1 MGFVVTEEM
10 AREFGKAMIAAYKR
24 QGTNLQEDRQMVM
37 QEFID
42 RHNLAPASAVEEVE
56 LTHSEWL
63 RLWTTVGRADEGKL
77 AQAGK
82 SYLASLGLRIV
93 RDAKPAASFIR
104 RAQPLN
110 LPDDDGFCSV
120 GGLAV
125 DLGLYK
131 SSDAKPVPAFDFLA
145 HLRRQREWS
154 ERTFGP
160 AKRTSGVVEHIRKE
174 LREIEAAP
182 DDLEEWIDVVILA
195 LDGAWRHGGSPEQI
209 IDKLAEKQAKNESRT
224 WPDWRTMPEGKAIEH
239 DRSGESK
246 PVPADNAAKRDAKDA
261 TIAELTKRIDALE
274 LGYRDAKATNAEIQ
288 DDVDRLDAATGELLE
303 WCKRLSREKA
313 PAESRNPEPKA
324 VAAERTF
331 TEAEV
336 RAAMRLLKSDVAI
349 RHIFD
354 KLGIDMEATK

>member
-1 MGFVVTEEM
+1 MGFVVTE
-10 AREFGKAMIAAYKR
+10 
-24 QGTNLQEDRQMVM
+24 D
-37 QEFID
+37 
-42 RHNLAPASAVEEVE
+42 VE
-56 LTHSEWL
+56 LTDQQCADLWEAFYGADSFQESHVLREWL
-63 RLWTTVGRADEGKL
+63 AEN
-77 AQAGK
+77 
-82 SYLASLGLRIV
+82 GLRIV

-131 SSDAKPVPAFDFLA
+131 SSDAKPVPA
-145 HLRRQREWS
+145 
-154 ERTFGP
+154 
-160 AKRTSGVVEHIRKE
+160 
-174 LREIEAAP
+174 
-182 DDLEEWIDVVILA
+182 DD
-195 LDGAWRHGGSPEQI
+195 
-209 IDKLAEKQAKNESRT
+209 
-224 WPDWRTMPEGKAIEH
+224 
-239 DRSGESK
+239 
-246 PVPADNAAKRDAKDA
+246 AAKRDAKDA
-261 TIAELTKRIDALE
+261 TIAELMKRVDALE

-313 PAESRNPEPKA
+313 PAESRNPEPET

-336 RAAMRLLKSDVAI
+336 REAMRLLKSDVAI

-354 KLGIDMEATK
+354 KLGIDLEATK

>member
-10 AREFGKAMIAAYKR
+10 VAEQFQNRGRIIYGDTKSRLEL
-24 QGTNLQEDRQMVM
+24 LQYFV
-37 QEFID
+37 D

-56 LTHSEWL
+56 LTPEQGRNLYEACYWIDGDKKAFTIQNWL
-63 RLWTTVGRADEGKL
+63 AEN
-77 AQAGK
+77 
-82 SYLASLGLRIV
+82 GLRIV
-93 RDAKPAASFIR
+93 RDAKPVMPFSR
-104 RAQPLN
+104 KTPPLN

-131 SSDAKPVPAFDFLA
+131 SSDAKPVPA
-145 HLRRQREWS
+145 
-154 ERTFGP
+154 
-160 AKRTSGVVEHIRKE
+160 
-174 LREIEAAP
+174 
-182 DDLEEWIDVVILA
+182 DD
-195 LDGAWRHGGSPEQI
+195 
-209 IDKLAEKQAKNESRT
+209 
-224 WPDWRTMPEGKAIEH
+224 
-239 DRSGESK
+239 
-246 PVPADNAAKRDAKDA
+246 AAKRDAKDA
-261 TIAELTKRIDALE
+261 TIAELMKRVDALE